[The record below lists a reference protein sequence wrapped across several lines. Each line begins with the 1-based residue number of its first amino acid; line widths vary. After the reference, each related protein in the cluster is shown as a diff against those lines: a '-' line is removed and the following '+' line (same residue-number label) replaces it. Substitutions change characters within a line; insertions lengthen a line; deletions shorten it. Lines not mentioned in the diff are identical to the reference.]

1 VPALIGAVGTVAA
14 AVVGLFA
21 AQSAGVITVIAGAQ
35 PTMTVTAP
43 PSTVTVTLPPS
54 VSPQITAEGVTDG
67 STEPGQPTVV
77 RLADRDNRPADVVL
91 PGAAFYA
98 EKNVGINGS
107 NFDFAWVRGTGA
119 GGGVQVVAVNL
130 ARQYSTF
137 TTRLGLRDTS
147 ADNATKVEVVVD
159 GIIVKSGTA
168 SLARSYD
175 WTIDVKDAL
184 RLEIK
189 AYAPKSGTAYVALG
203 DPTITP

>member
-1 VPALIGAVGTVAA
+1 VPALIGAVGTIAA

-35 PTMTVTAP
+35 PTVTVTAP
-43 PSTVTVTLPPS
+43 PSTVTVTMSPS
-54 VSPQITAEGVTDG
+54 MSPQITAEGVTGG
-67 STEPGQPTVV
+67 STGPGEPTIVH
-77 RLADRDNRPADVVL
+77 LADRDNRPADIVI
-91 PGAAFYA
+91 PGAAFDA
-98 EKNVGINGS
+98 EKNVGINGR
-107 NFDFAWVRGTGA
+107 NFDFAWVQGTGA
-119 GGGVQVVAVNL
+119 GGGVQVAAVNL

-159 GIIVKSGTA
+159 GTIVKSGTA

-175 WTIDVKDAL
+175 WTVNVSGAL

-189 AYAPKSGTAYVALG
+189 AYAPRSGTAYVAIG